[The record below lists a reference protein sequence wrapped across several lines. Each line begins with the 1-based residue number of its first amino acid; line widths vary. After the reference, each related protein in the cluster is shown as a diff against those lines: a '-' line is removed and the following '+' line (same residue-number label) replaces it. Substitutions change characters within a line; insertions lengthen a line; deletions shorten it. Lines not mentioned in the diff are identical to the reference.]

1 MPEYFYLRP
10 ETFEVLSE
18 LGLSSACACVC
29 LRVELILHSEYFLRC
44 SSKGDTLVDLRLAI
58 LVDRDGADI
67 VLVARLHG
75 EDCSRPAPRHPCG

>member
-29 LRVELILHSEYFLRC
+29 LRVELILHSEYSLRC
-44 SSKGDTLVDLRLAI
+44 NSEGDIPVDLHLVVLAY
-58 LVDRDGADI
+58 RDGVLI
-67 VLVARLHG
+67 VLVAQL
-75 EDCSRPAPRHPCG
+75 